1 MALWAPA
8 VLFIYFFCLYV
19 CEVIIQALWLQKNEN
34 VAQQQ
39 TGIYSFCLKL
49 KWGEKHNKMV

>member
-34 VAQQQ
+34 VAQQSNSRQ
-39 TGIYSFCLKL
+39 GYTVFA
-49 KWGEKHNKMV
+49 